1 MPLAHGSQPRA
12 ARPAV
17 PDPLARLARL
27 RVPLGFVFGLVV
39 LWLAHP
45 TWPLLA
51 AGGAVACVGEAIRV
65 WAAGHLEKSR
75 EVTKSGPY
83 RFSRHPLYVG
93 SSVMGVGIAIASAT
107 WVVALLVAVYLAGTL
122 TAAIRTEERFLRR
135 AFGGEYD
142 AYSAGRATDVAR
154 RFSVARAVANREYR
168 AVGGLAAGLALL
180 ALKAAFRV

>member
-1 MPLAHGSQPRA
+1 MPLARGWPPRA
-12 ARPAV
+12 AV

-27 RVPLGFVFGLVV
+27 RVPLGFVSGVVV
-39 LWLAHP
+39 LWLARP

-83 RFSRHPLYVG
+83 RWSRHPLYVG
-93 SSVMGVGIAIASAT
+93 SSLMGAGIAIASASP
-107 WVVALLVAVYLAGTL
+107 VVAVLVAVYLVATV
-122 TAAIRTEERFLRR
+122 TAAIRTEEAFLRG
-135 AFGGEYD
+135 AFGSEYE
-142 AYSAGRATDVAR
+142 AYSAGRATDDVR
-154 RFSVARAVANREYR
+154 RFSLARAMANREYR
-168 AVGGLAAGLALL
+168 AVAGLAAGLALL